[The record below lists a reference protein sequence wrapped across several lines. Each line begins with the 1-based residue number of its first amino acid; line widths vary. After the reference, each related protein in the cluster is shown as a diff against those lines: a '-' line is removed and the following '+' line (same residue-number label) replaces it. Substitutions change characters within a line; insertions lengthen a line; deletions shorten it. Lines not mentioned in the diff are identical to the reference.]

1 MTETRSFLDKV
12 FRLTD
17 NGTSV
22 RTEILAGI
30 TTFMTMAYILAVNPT
45 ILNATGMDKGAVLT
59 ATALAAC
66 IGTLCM
72 AIFANYP
79 FALAPGM
86 GLNAFFAYT
95 VVLQMGYTWEMAL
108 AAVFVEGLVFIVL
121 SLTNVREALFNA
133 IPMTLKKAV
142 SAGIGLFIA
151 LIGLLNSQII
161 VANPATK
168 ISLYSFKAAVADGT
182 FHTVGITVLLAMIG
196 ILFTAILMVKK
207 VRGNIL
213 WGILFTWILAVI
225 CELTGLYVPNP
236 SLHMY
241 SVIPDVSAGAASFAP
256 VSLAPIFG
264 KLDFTE
270 MLSVNF
276 LVVMFA
282 FLFVD
287 IFDTLGTLIGV
298 SSKANMLDKD
308 GKLPRIKGALMAD
321 AVATTFG
328 AVIGTSTTTTFV
340 ESATGVSEGGRTG
353 LTAVCVAVLFALS
366 LFLSPIFMAIPAFA
380 TSPALVIVGFLML
393 TSVAGID
400 FEDFSESIPAYI
412 TIIAMP
418 FCYSI
423 SEGISFGVISYVVIN
438 LLTGKREKIS
448 ILMYV
453 LAVIFVIKYVLL

>member
-1 MTETRSFLDKV
+1 MNFLDRM
-12 FRLTD
+12 FHLTQ
-17 NGTSV
+17 NGTTV
-22 RTEILAGI
+22 RTELIAGI

-45 ILNATGMDKGAVLT
+45 ILSAAGMDKGAVLT
-59 ATALAAC
+59 ATALASL

-72 AIFANYP
+72 AFFANYP

-108 AAVFVEGLVFIVL
+108 AAVFVEGVIFIIL
-121 SLTNVREALFNA
+121 SLTNVREAIFNA

-151 LIGLLNSQII
+151 LIGLFNAQII

-168 ISLYSFKAAVADGT
+168 ISLFSFKQAVADGT
-182 FHTVGITVLLAMIG
+182 FHTVGITVLLAMLG
-196 ILFTAILMVKK
+196 ILFTAFLMIRR
-207 VRGNIL
+207 VRGNVL
-213 WGILFTWILAVI
+213 L

-236 SLHMY
+236 ELHMY
-241 SVIPDVSAGAASFAP
+241 SVIPDVSAGAAAFAP
-256 VSLAPIFG
+256 ASIAPIFG
-264 KLDFTE
+264 HLDFSR
-270 MLSVNF
+270 LWSVDF
-276 LVVMFA
+276 LIVMFA

-298 SSKANMLDKD
+298 SSKANMLDAD

-328 AVIGTSTTTTFV
+328 AVLGTSTTTTFV

-353 LTAVCVAVLFALS
+353 LTALFVALFFALS
-366 LFLSPIFMAIPAFA
+366 LFLSPLFMAIPAFA
-380 TSPALVIVGFLML
+380 TAPALVIVGFLML

-400 FEDFSESIPAYI
+400 FDDFSEAIPAYI

-423 SEGISFGVISYVVIN
+423 SEGISFGIISYVILNV
-438 LLTGKREKIS
+438 LTGKREKIS
-448 ILMYV
+448 LLMYI
-453 LAVIFVIKYVLL
+453 LAVIFIGKYILL